1 MKAKAAL
8 CGLVVSLCLVVT
20 VQADLIT
27 FNEIDRLD
35 KPPGADGGRGIAF
48 TDGRMFFGD
57 SSTIYELDP
66 DTGDVLNSFAPGVG
80 FTIGLAGDDASGLL
94 YLAECCGNTL
104 YKIDPDT
111 ESIVGTL
118 TVGTTN
124 MQGLAIQGDKLYAA
138 SNDAYRV
145 YEFDLASGDTL
156 RSFDISAY
164 VPGGFGNVQGV
175 EVFWDTVFVNLD
187 DAGTYLE
194 LHEFSLADFSHI
206 GVGYSGY
213 RAAASGYDGQ
223 YFWLDE
229 ENIGPDG
236 LIKFQ
241 PIPEPAT
248 AALLLMGGLVCV
260 LRRPR

>member
-8 CGLVVSLCLVVT
+8 CGLVMGLCLIASA
-20 VQADLIT
+20 QAGLIT
-27 FNEIDRLD
+27 FNEVDRLD
-35 KPPGADGGRGIAF
+35 KPPGTEYGRGLAF
-48 TDGRMFFGD
+48 AGGRMFFGD

-66 DTGDVLNSFAPGVG
+66 DTGSVLNSFSPGVG
-80 FTIGLAGDDASGLL
+80 YTIGLAGDDASGLL
-94 YLAECCGNTL
+94 YLADCCGNTL

-138 SNDAYRV
+138 SNDMWRV
-145 YEFDLASGDTL
+145 CEFDLETGGTL

-164 VPGGFGNVQGV
+164 LPGGFGNVQGI
-175 EVFWDTVFVNLD
+175 EVFWDTLFVNLD
-187 DAGTYLE
+187 DAGNYLE
-194 LHEFSLADFSHI
+194 LHEFSLADLSHI
-206 GVGYSGY
+206 GVGYTGY
-213 RAAASGYDGQ
+213 RAAASAYDGQ

-229 ENIGPDG
+229 EGIGSDG

-248 AALLLMGGLVCV
+248 ALLLIGGLACL